1 VTATTT
7 DADADA
13 ARVSAQLV
21 ADDAFRA
28 EARAFLE
35 AHATLRQGFG
45 DATITLGATDTSQ
58 EAEDA
63 HVARCR
69 AWQRTLSENGWAG
82 IAWPQDYGGRGG
94 TIREARIFAQEESK
108 FDASASVFAVAIQM
122 VGPTIMAH
130 GTDEQ
135 KAFFL
140 SRMLHGDDIWCQLFS
155 EPGAGSDLAGL
166 TTRAERDGDE
176 WIVNGQKV
184 WTSGAQYSDY
194 GMLLARTDSDVAKHQ
209 GITYFLLDMHTPGI
223 DVRPLKQITGFA
235 HFNEVFLTDVR
246 VPNANI
252 LGPLHG
258 GWGVAHTTLAN
269 ERNMIGSGGTGITF
283 GAILRLARECDAT
296 GDPVLRQQ
304 LAECYTR
311 FEILKW
317 LGLRARARAARGE
330 RLGPESSVAKLFV
343 SQRVARDGDL
353 VLALEGARGMLGTG
367 DAPQNGMWQQVFL
380 NQWGIRTGGG
390 TEQIQRNVIGERVLG
405 LPGDI
410 RVDKGVPFKELP
422 RN

>member
-1 VTATTT
+1 MTAV
-7 DADADA
+7 DELSEAEA
-13 ARVSAQLV
+13 AQAA

-35 AHATLRQGFG
+35 AHAQLRQGFG
-45 DATITLGATDTSQ
+45 DATITLGATDTSK
-58 EAEDA
+58 EAEAA

-69 AWQRTLSENGWAG
+69 AWQRTLYDNGWAG
-82 IAWPQDYGGRGG
+82 IAWPKEYGGRGG
-94 TIREARIFAQEESK
+94 TIREARLFAAEESK
-108 FDASASVFAVAIQM
+108 FDASASVFAVGIQM

-140 SRMLHGDDIWCQLFS
+140 PRMLRGEDIWCQLFS

-176 WIVNGQKV
+176 WVVNGQKV

-194 GMLLARTDSDVAKHQ
+194 GMLLARTDADVPKHQ

-223 DVRPLKQITGFA
+223 EVRPLKQITGFA

-246 VPNANI
+246 APDANI

-283 GAILRLARECDAT
+283 GAILRLARECEAT
-296 GDPVLRQQ
+296 DDPVMRQQ

-317 LGLRARARAARGE
+317 LGLRARARAQRGE
-330 RLGPESSVAKLFV
+330 RLGPESSVSKLFV

-405 LPGDI
+405 LPGDP
-410 RVDKGVPFKELP
+410 RTDKTLPFRDLP
-422 RN
+422 KN